1 MYSGL
6 GQMNNI
12 DAPIKSFMVQG
23 IDGTNLKV
31 YQAGEGYHRWLL
43 PPGLGTPVSC
53 WKYLFE
59 HFKEKMT
66 IVTWDPRG
74 CYGSEVPEHPERLSL
89 ENHVDDALSILEALD
104 WSEGTFISGGWSMGV
119 EISLELYHRIP
130 DRITALTL
138 INGTY
143 EHVLQTAFNFPKAGQ
158 FFRGLLS
165 GMVVASPVIA
175 PLSSYLL
182 KKDWAVDFLKT
193 LSIVTNNEDYFGDVM
208 KDFADLD
215 FGPYFEMILRLDE
228 HSAKSILKEVEV
240 PTLITAGT
248 LDKMT
253 PMSTAQYMHE
263 QIRNSEL
270 FLVPNGTHY
279 TTIEYPEIVNLKL
292 EDFFRNRV
300 YGKSWE
306 NPK

>member
-1 MYSGL
+1 MK
-6 GQMNNI
+6 NI
-12 DAPIKSFMVQG
+12 DAPVKTFNVQG

-59 HFKEKMT
+59 HFKESMT

-74 CYGSEVPEHPERLSL
+74 CYGSDIPEHPERLSL
-89 ENHVDDALSILEALD
+89 ENHVDDALSILEAVE
-104 WSEGTFISGGWSMGV
+104 WTEGTFVSGGWSMGV

-130 DRITALTL
+130 DRINALTL

-143 EHVLQTAFNFPKAGQ
+143 EHVLETAFNLPKAKN
-158 FFRGLLS
+158 FLRGLLNT
-165 GMVVASPVIA
+165 MVLGSPVFS
-175 PLSSYLL
+175 PLSQHLL
-182 KKDWAVDFLKT
+182 SQDWAVDILKN
-193 LSIVTNNEDYFGDVM
+193 LRIVTNNEDFFGEVM
-208 KDFADLD
+208 KDFAALE
-215 FGPYFEMILRLDE
+215 FGAYFEMILRLDE
-228 HSAKSILKEVEV
+228 HSAKSILSEVTV

-248 LDKMT
+248 MDKMT
-253 PMSTAQYMHE
+253 PMSTAEYMNS
-263 QIRNSEL
+263 QIASSEL
-270 FLVPNGTHY
+270 FLIPNGTHY

-292 EDFFRNRV
+292 EDFFRRRV
-300 YGKSWE
+300 YGKTWE